1 MSTLAA
7 AVDRG
12 GGGWWNLCFLMLS
25 NMFWK
30 VMRGDKVVKS
40 VSDRGLMGGSP
51 GRKIS
56 VAHGHC
62 LSLREIVSQREKSR
76 EKSMKHGLC

>member
-1 MSTLAA
+1 M
-7 AVDRG
+7 VR
-12 GGGWWNLCFLMLS
+12 MY
-25 NMFWK
+25 WK

-51 GRKIS
+51 GHKMS

-62 LSLREIVSQREKSR
+62 LSLREIVSQREKFRYSFCMAKGKLR
-76 EKSMKHGLC
+76 NNFCPQPR